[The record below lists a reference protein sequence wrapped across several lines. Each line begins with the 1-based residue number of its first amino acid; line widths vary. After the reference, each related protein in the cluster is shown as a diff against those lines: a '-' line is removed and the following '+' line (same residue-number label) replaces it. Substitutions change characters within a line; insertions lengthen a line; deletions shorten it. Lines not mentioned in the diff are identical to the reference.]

1 MSMRQSTTNI
11 NNSIFKPSDTRLS
24 TQPSYYTQS
33 WTQTDG
39 WMRLVNGVKRRT
51 RTAASEQR
59 NSNSR
64 SPEDDVKLP
73 TWMMKYSR
81 GEEINTKVT
90 IRPSKQISVKR
101 ERSKR
106 SIIYLINHE
115 WRKHATGMGWCFWGK
130 ARFSLTLEIVNL
142 LKQFRTCSIILH
154 KPTVI
159 IPPPPLLGWTFFGI
173 GTWFIE

>member
-1 MSMRQSTTNI
+1 MVNKYPSSCTTVFAYLHVTRAVMMSLRQRANKH

-24 TQPSYYTQS
+24 TQPSTILMNAGR
-33 WTQTDG
+33 WMDG
-39 WMRLVNGVKRRT
+39 WDMNGGKRRT

-101 ERSKR
+101 ERSEA
-106 SIIYLINHE
+106 INYIFNKS
-115 WRKHATGMGWCFWGK
+115 WMTKTCNWNGMMFL
-130 ARFSLTLEIVNL
+130 R
-142 LKQFRTCSIILH
+142 
-154 KPTVI
+154 
-159 IPPPPLLGWTFFGI
+159 
-173 GTWFIE
+173 